1 MPVRHV
7 QNYAI
12 PAPQIAKENPAWNY
26 VKSYAWLVLK
36 HVVSV
41 PQHAE
46 VWMLI
51 LQNQPINVLKPAG
64 HVPKP
69 AVHVP
74 KNVKSIQTTSLVE
87 NVQKHAE
94 SVRQNVKSVRQNAK
108 QL

>member
-12 PAPQIAKENPAWNY
+12 PAPQIAKENPVWNY
-26 VKSYAWLVLK
+26 VKSSAWLVLK

-51 LQNQPINVLKPAG
+51 L
-64 HVPKP
+64 
-69 AVHVP
+69 
-74 KNVKSIQTTSLVE
+74 
-87 NVQKHAE
+87 
-94 SVRQNVKSVRQNAK
+94 
-108 QL
+108 